1 MLAEP
6 RIIEIPVTRR
16 IIKAGRPGDL
26 ERCPLALAITRG
38 IDTVED
44 VDTGDRENCVV
55 RTDGQVEEYGVSPAV
70 DGWITYWYIGDRV
83 TRGTLYLRTAT
94 DDQGRIERSASFV
107 EDRGKPTIRWDD
119 RGPYLSD

>member
-70 DGWITYWYIGDRV
+70 DGWITYWYMGARV
-83 TRGTLYLRTAT
+83 PRGTLFLETAT
-94 DDQGRIERSASFV
+94 DGEGGTQRSAFFV
-107 EDRGKPTIRWDD
+107 EDDGEPVIMCDEA
-119 RGPYLSD
+119 GPCLSD